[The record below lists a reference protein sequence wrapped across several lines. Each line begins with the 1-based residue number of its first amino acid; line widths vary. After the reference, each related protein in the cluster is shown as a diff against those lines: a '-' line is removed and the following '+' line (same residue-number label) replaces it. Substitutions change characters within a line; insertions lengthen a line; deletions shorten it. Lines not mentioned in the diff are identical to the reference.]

1 MILILSRLLE
11 KGSSIETKC
20 SYVSLLVEVLLP
32 KKLLKNLVS
41 SEFLCMG
48 WSKGRILGLNVA
60 EGFHV
65 GGLGK
70 H

>member
-1 MILILSRLLE
+1 MILIGRGCWKRVISIE
-11 KGSSIETKC
+11 KKGS
-20 SYVSLLVEVLLP
+20 YVGLLVEVLLP

-41 SEFLCMG
+41 EFLCTG
-48 WSKGRILGLNVA
+48 WSEGRILGLNVA
-60 EGFHV
+60 KGFHV